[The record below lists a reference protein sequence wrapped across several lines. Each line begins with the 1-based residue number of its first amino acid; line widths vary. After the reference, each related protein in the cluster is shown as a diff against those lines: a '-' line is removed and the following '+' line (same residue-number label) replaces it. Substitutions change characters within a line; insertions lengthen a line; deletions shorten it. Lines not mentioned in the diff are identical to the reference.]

1 MKSKLKEKILELLE
15 KDKEFRYAV
24 AGYLGY
30 DTTIKLLEE
39 HSKRFEE
46 HDKKFDVIVQELK
59 ELRKT
64 TNELILILS
73 EVSKILKEHSVILK
87 EHTKYINDLRSAVG
101 SLGRRMGLDLEK
113 LIFSIYREQLKQIG
127 IDEEKI
133 RKFKYIDVEGRF
145 GKKDRIY
152 EFDILVSDDYV
163 DVIEVKSSVSIDDVE
178 WFEEKVERMTPL
190 LKNVRRKIIVATN
203 IDKEALELCNKIGI
217 KVIYG
222 VIVEE

>member
-1 MKSKLKEKILELLE
+1 MKSKLKGEILELLE

-24 AGYLGY
+24 VRYLGY
-30 DTTIKLLEE
+30 DTIIKLLEE
-39 HSKRFEE
+39 YSKKLEE
-46 HDKKFDVIVQELK
+46 HDKKFDIIVQELK

-64 TNELILILS
+64 TNELTLILS
-73 EVSKILKEHSVILK
+73 EVSVIIK

-101 SLGRRMGLDLEK
+101 SLGRRMDLDLEK
-113 LIFSIYREQLKQIG
+113 LILSIYREQLKRIG
-127 IDEEKI
+127 IDEKKI

-178 WFEEKVERMTPL
+178 WFEEKVERITTL

>member
-1 MKSKLKEKILELLE
+1 MKSKLKGEILELLE

-24 AGYLGY
+24 ARYLGY
-30 DTTIKLLEE
+30 DTIIKLLEE
-39 HSKRFEE
+39 YSKRFEE
-46 HDKKFDVIVQELK
+46 HDKKFDIIVQELK
-59 ELRKT
+59 ELRRT
-64 TNELILILS
+64 TNELTLILS
-73 EVSKILKEHSVILK
+73 EVSVILK

-101 SLGRRMGLDLEK
+101 SLGRIMDLDLEK
-113 LIFSIYREQLKQIG
+113 LILSIYREQLKRIG
-127 IDEEKI
+127 IDEKKI

-163 DVIEVKSSVSIDDVE
+163 DVIEVKSSVIIDDVE
-178 WFEEKVERMTPL
+178 WFEEKVERMTTL

>member
-1 MKSKLKEKILELLE
+1 MKSKLKGEILELLE

-24 AGYLGY
+24 ARYLGY
-30 DTTIKLLEE
+30 DTIIKLLEE
-39 HSKRFEE
+39 YSKRFEE
-46 HDKKFDVIVQELK
+46 HDKKFIVQELK

-64 TNELILILS
+64 TNELTLILS
-73 EVSKILKEHSVILK
+73 EVSVILK

-101 SLGRRMGLDLEK
+101 SLGRRMDLDLEK
-113 LIFSIYREQLKQIG
+113 LILSIYREQLKRIG
-127 IDEEKI
+127 IDEKKI

-163 DVIEVKSSVSIDDVE
+163 DVIEVKSSVIIDDVE
-178 WFEEKVERMTPL
+178 WFEEKVERMTTL

>member
-1 MKSKLKEKILELLE
+1 
-15 KDKEFRYAV
+15 
-24 AGYLGY
+24 
-30 DTTIKLLEE
+30 LLEE
-39 HSKRFEE
+39 YSKRFEE
-46 HDKKFDVIVQELK
+46 HDKKFIGQELK

-64 TNELILILS
+64 TNELTLILS
-73 EVSKILKEHSVILK
+73 EVSVILK

-101 SLGRRMGLDLEK
+101 FLGRRMGLDLEK
-113 LIFSIYREQLKQIG
+113 LILSIYREQLKQIG

-178 WFEEKVERMTPL
+178 WFEEKVERMTTL

-222 VIVEE
+222 VVVEE

>member
-1 MKSKLKEKILELLE
+1 MKSKLKGEILELLE

-24 AGYLGY
+24 ARYLGY
-30 DTTIKLLEE
+30 DTIIKLLEE
-39 HSKRFEE
+39 YSKRFEE
-46 HDKKFDVIVQELK
+46 HDKKFDIIVQELK

-64 TNELILILS
+64 TNELTLILS
-73 EVSKILKEHSVILK
+73 EVSVILK

-101 SLGRRMGLDLEK
+101 SLGRRMDLDLEK
-113 LIFSIYREQLKQIG
+113 LILSIYREQLKRIG
-127 IDEEKI
+127 IDEKKI

-163 DVIEVKSSVSIDDVE
+163 DVIEVKISVSIDDVE
-178 WFEEKVERMTPL
+178 WFEEKVERMTTL

>member
-1 MKSKLKEKILELLE
+1 MKSKLKGEILELLE

-24 AGYLGY
+24 ARYLGY
-30 DTTIKLLEE
+30 DTIIKLLEE
-39 HSKRFEE
+39 YSKRFEE
-46 HDKKFDVIVQELK
+46 HDKKFDIIVQELK

-64 TNELILILS
+64 TNELTLILS
-73 EVSKILKEHSVILK
+73 EVSVILK

-101 SLGRRMGLDLEK
+101 SLGRRMDLDLEK
-113 LIFSIYREQLKQIG
+113 LILSIYREQLKRIG
-127 IDEEKI
+127 IDEKKI

-178 WFEEKVERMTPL
+178 WFEEKVERMTTL

>member
-1 MKSKLKEKILELLE
+1 M
-15 KDKEFRYAV
+15 
-24 AGYLGY
+24 
-30 DTTIKLLEE
+30 LEE
-39 HSKRFEE
+39 YSKRFEE
-46 HDKKFDVIVQELK
+46 HDKKFDIIVQELK

-64 TNELILILS
+64 TNELTLILS
-73 EVSKILKEHSVILK
+73 EVSVILK

-101 SLGRRMGLDLEK
+101 FLGRRMGLDLEK
-113 LIFSIYREQLKQIG
+113 LILSIYREQLKQIG

-178 WFEEKVERMTPL
+178 WFEEKVERMTTL